1 MLVTGAAF
9 AQTAPKLTFEVASFK
24 PAAPLDMAKMQAAMA
39 AGEAP
44 KIGMKVDA
52 ARVEFTYMDLKTLVS
67 IAYKLKPYQVTGP
80 AWIGAERYDI
90 IAKMPDGATKDDIPQ
105 MLEALLKE
113 RLKLDAHL
121 ESKEHPVLGL
131 VLGKGGPKL
140 KESEGVPVA
149 IDESAPLK
157 EGEMKMDTPDGP
169 VRMKVDPKTGG
180 GTVNMGAKGTMAFH
194 MSGAPAGGAP
204 TPADMANMTLHM
216 DGKQMTMAG
225 FVEMLG
231 QFSSQMNQGSGRQIV
246 DLTGLKGHYDV
257 SLDISMADLLA
268 MARAQG
274 YDVPGMP
281 GGGGGSPQAASDPSG
296 TAGLFGSVQ
305 ALGLKLEPRKAV
317 VDQIVVDHAEKV
329 PTAN

>member
-9 AQTAPKLTFEVASFK
+9 AQTAPKLTFEVASVK

-44 KIGMKVDA
+44 KIGMRVDA
-52 ARVEFTYMDLKTLVS
+52 ARVEFTYLDLKTLVS

-80 AWIGAERYDI
+80 DWMASERYDI
-90 IAKMPDGATKDDIPQ
+90 IAKIPDGATKDDIPQ
-105 MLEALLKE
+105 MLQALLKE

-131 VLGKGGPKL
+131 VIGKGGPKL
-140 KESEGVPVA
+140 KESEGGAPTP
-149 IDESAPLK
+149 IDESAPMK

-180 GTVNMGAKGTMAFH
+180 GTVNMGAKGSMAFH
-194 MSGAPAGGAP
+194 MSGAPTGGAP
-204 TPADMANMTLHM
+204 TAADLSAMTLHM
-216 DGKQMTMAG
+216 DGKQMTMSG

-231 QFSSQMNQGSGRQIV
+231 QFSSQLAGGSGRQIV
-246 DLTGLKGHYDV
+246 DMTGLKGHYDV
-257 SLDISMADLLA
+257 SLDISFADLIA

-281 GGGGGSPQAASDPSG
+281 GGGGSAQAASDPSG